1 MRVFITGSS
10 GKIGTKLINF
20 LIKKNYSCILN
31 SRKKIKKYKKITYRI
46 DILNKKFKIPPCDVV
61 IHMAAVTPEKDK
73 KKIFLN
79 RKIDRKIFD
88 EIKKNK
94 TIKKLIFFS
103 TVAVYNNDN
112 NMKKLDEFSKN
123 FSNSNYSKS
132 KLKSEKLFLQN
143 KKIEVYNIRVPALL
157 SNKKDDNFISN
168 LIRKIEKLQ
177 KVELYNPNQL
187 FNNFLLIETLNKFI
201 NNLLKKRFKSGC
213 IVLGSNRP
221 ISLLEITKLISR
233 YFKVNS
239 KINWTLNKKKGFYLN
254 LSNTVKRYKFK
265 PINTKNGLLKYLK
278 LNYIRKDA

>member
-1 MRVFITGSS
+1 
-10 GKIGTKLINF
+10 
-20 LIKKNYSCILN
+20 
-31 SRKKIKKYKKITYRI
+31 
-46 DILNKKFKIPPCDVV
+46 
-61 IHMAAVTPEKDK
+61 MAAVTPEKDK

-177 KVELYNPNQL
+177 KVELYDPNQL
-187 FNNFLLIETLNKFI
+187 CNNFLLIETLNKFI